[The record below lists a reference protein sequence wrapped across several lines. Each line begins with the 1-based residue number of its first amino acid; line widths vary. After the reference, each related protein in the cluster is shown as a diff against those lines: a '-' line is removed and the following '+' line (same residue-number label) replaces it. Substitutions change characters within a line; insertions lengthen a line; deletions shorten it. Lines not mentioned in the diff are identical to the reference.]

1 MRIPHPK
8 PIHKLAC
15 LLFMILLTLWGCAGF
30 GRHLESPRIQLAN
43 IQVKEINVLETA
55 FQVQL
60 RVFNTNDVA
69 LEIKGL
75 ECEIEINGQPFALG
89 VADTEVKI
97 PAYGTEIAPI
107 LVYSSVIDMLR
118 GVFGLQ
124 KNEQLKYRLK
134 GKLRLGG
141 NAFPS
146 VLPFES
152 EGNISFQDLIDKND
166 GAHQL

>member
-1 MRIPHPK
+1 MSW
-8 PIHKLAC
+8 
-15 LLFMILLTLWGCAGF
+15 LLLLILFSLWGCAGL
-30 GRHLESPRIQLAN
+30 GRRLESPPIQLAN
-43 IQVKEINVLETA
+43 IQVKEVNVLETA

-60 RVFNTNDVA
+60 RVFNTNDIA

-75 ECEIEINGQPFALG
+75 ECEFELNGQPFALG
-89 VADTEVKI
+89 VANSEVKI
-97 PAYGTEIAPI
+97 PAYGTEILPI
-107 LVYSSVIDMLR
+107 LVYSSVIDMLK
-118 GVFGLQ
+118 GVFDLQ

-152 EGNISFQDLIDKND
+152 EGNVSFKDLIDKKR
-166 GAHQL
+166 

>member
-8 PIHKLAC
+8 PIHNLSC
-15 LLFMILLTLWGCAGF
+15 LLFLILLTLWGCAGL

-43 IQVKEINVLETA
+43 IQVKEVNVLETA

-60 RVFNTNDVA
+60 RLFNTNDIA
-69 LEIKGL
+69 LEVKGF

-107 LVYSSVIDMLR
+107 LVYSSVIDMLK
-118 GVFGLQ
+118 GVFGL
-124 KNEQLKYRLK
+124 KEKEQLRYRLK

-152 EGNISFQDLIDKND
+152 EGIISLKDLIDKND
-166 GAHQL
+166 GAHKL